1 MQKQYPHSDD
11 SLPAVTAPP
20 KALVTPGVLPP
31 VTLERPCA
39 LQVLRTVFGYDSF
52 RGQQQAIIQQLIA
65 GQDVLVLMPTGGGKS
80 LCYQIPALV
89 MDGVGIVI
97 SPLIALM
104 QDQVSAL
111 HQVGVRAAF
120 LNSTLSLEQSRETE
134 QRLLN
139 GELDLLYIAPERLS
153 NSRTQALFGRC
164 KIALFAIDEAH
175 CVSQWGHDFRADYLL
190 LSVLHQQFPQV
201 PRIALTA
208 TADERTRQ
216 EIINRLA
223 LENAQVFIS
232 GFDRPN
238 IRYRIVQKDN
248 ARQQLLSFIRSEHA
262 GDTGIVYCLS
272 RKKVEDTA
280 EWLNQKGLRALPY
293 HAGMSNELRQKNQHQ
308 FLMEDGLI
316 IVATI
321 AFGMGIDKPNVRFV
335 AHLDLPKSIESYY
348 QETGRAGRDG
358 LPANAWMAYGLQDV
372 LTLRQMLG
380 SSNADEA
387 HKRIEYHKL
396 DAMLALC
403 EMVSC
408 RRQALLAYFGD
419 VQGCTSAAGGRKP
432 GAADILE
439 HNCGNCDT
447 CLEPVETWDGTVAA
461 QQALSCIYRTGQR
474 FGVTYLID
482 VLLGKSDERIRQFGH
497 DKQSTFGI
505 GKALDEKQWRS
516 VFRQLV
522 AKSLVE
528 IDLEGHGSLKLTD
541 ACRPVL
547 RGEQTLMLRKDVQ
560 VAKTKRDKFDRGHA
574 ATVADSA
581 LWNALRA
588 KRRELADEQDVPP
601 YVIFHDATLMMMV
614 ERKPRNHQQLSLIS
628 GIGQRKL
635 DLYGDKF
642 LAVLAEFADDSQ
654 AESVSD
660 TVTDTLE
667 LLKLGYGIEQVA
679 QQRGLKADT
688 VYSHLA
694 KGLESGTLRFEDGL
708 DVLAAEGVSRQEI
721 AEIETV
727 LLAMPE
733 PQRNALKPAF
743 EQLGGVYSY
752 GVLRCVRAA
761 LQTQLR

>member
-1 MQKQYPHSDD
+1 MQKQYPTNADNDAALHTTGVPPS
-11 SLPAVTAPP
+11 VTNDIV
-20 KALVTPGVLPP
+20 LVTPGVLSP
-31 VTLERPCA
+31 VTLARPCA
-39 LQVLRTVFGYDSF
+39 LQVLRSVFGYDSF
-52 RGQQQAIIQQLIA
+52 RGQQQAIIQQVIDGGDA
-65 GQDVLVLMPTGGGKS
+65 LVLMPTGGGKS

-89 MDGVGIVI
+89 MSGVGIVI

-104 QDQVSAL
+104 QDQVNAL
-111 HQVGVRAAF
+111 HQVGVKAAF
-120 LNSTLSLEQSRETE
+120 LNSTLSLEQVRHIE
-134 QRLLN
+134 QQLLN

-153 NSRTQALFGRC
+153 NSRTQALFARC

-175 CVSQWGHDFRADYLL
+175 CVSQWGHDFRSDYLL

-208 TADERTRQ
+208 TADERTRL
-216 EIINRLA
+216 EIIQRLA
-223 LENAQVFIS
+223 LQQARVFVG

-248 ARQQLLSFIRSEHA
+248 ARQQLLSFIRAEHP

-272 RKKVEDTA
+272 RKKVEETA
-280 EWLNQKGLRALPY
+280 DWLNQKGLHALPY
-293 HAGMSNELRQKNQHQ
+293 HAGMSNELRQKNQHR

-335 AHLDLPKSIESYY
+335 AHLDLPKSVEAYY

-372 LTLRQMLG
+372 LTLRQMLA

-419 VQGCTSAAGGRKP
+419 QLQQG
-432 GAADILE
+432 
-439 HNCGNCDT
+439 CGNCDT
-447 CLEPVETWDGTVAA
+447 CLEPVATWDGSVAA
-461 QQALSCIYRTGQR
+461 QQALSAIYRTGQR
-474 FGVTYLID
+474 FGVSYLID
-482 VLLGKSDERIRQFGH
+482 VLLGKADERIKQFGH

-505 GKALDEKQWRS
+505 GKSLDEKQWRS

-528 IDLEGHGSLKLTD
+528 IDFESHGSLKLTD

-560 VAKTKRDKFDRGHA
+560 AAKAKREKVELRQRRDRYPAGDTGIDH
-574 ATVADSA
+574 A
-581 LWNALRA
+581 LWDALRA
-588 KRRELADEQDVPP
+588 KRRELADAQDVPP
-601 YVIFHDATLMMMV
+601 YVIFHDATLMAML
-614 ERKPRNHQQLSLIS
+614 EARPRNHQQLGHIS
-628 GIGQRKL
+628 GVGERKL
-635 DLYGDKF
+635 ALYGDEF
-642 LAVLAEFADDSQ
+642 LAVLAEFDEQ
-654 AESVSD
+654 THESAGD
-660 TVTDTLE
+660 TVSETLD
-667 LLKLGYGIEQVA
+667 LFRLGYSVEKVA
-679 QQRGLKADT
+679 GQRGLKEDT
-688 VYSHLA
+688 IYTHLA
-694 KGLESGTLRFEDGL
+694 KGLETGAVSLEDML
-708 DVLAAEGVSRQEI
+708 DLLAPQKVSKQEI
-721 AEIETV
+721 ADIEAA
-727 LLAMPE
+727 LLALPE
-733 PQRNALKPAF
+733 DRRNALKPVY
-743 EQLGGVYSY
+743 EQLGGEYGY

-761 LQTQLR
+761 LQQRLR